1 MRFFVLV
8 IFFFSFVFSANI
20 EHPKWVQGE
29 TFLTFLEKYK
39 IPADAYFKLSKTDKE
54 LCAEITAGSKFQLL
68 YDAKDPLIQALI
80 PINEELQI
88 HIKKLNNNFVID
100 FTPISYF
107 QKSEILAFKL
117 SKSPYEDIVN
127 LTNNEM
133 LASDFVKN
141 FKSLFN
147 FKQMKIGDIIKIK
160 YRQKVRGGMFF
171 GSPEIDGVFIES
183 GGKKNF
189 LVKQDGLIFDTKGK
203 VLERFFMRTPIS
215 YKKITSRFTL
225 KRFHPVLKIYR
236 AHLGVDYS
244 ANVGTKIF
252 AAADGKVTFRG
263 IKGGYGKTVTI
274 AHKNGYKTLYG
285 HLSGYPKSLRIGQ
298 KIKQGDLIAFSGNSG
313 VSSGPHLHFG
323 VYKNERAVDPLGIIK
338 ATKEKVITKR
348 QAKAKEMSKIA
359 KSEIENVQ
367 VLNISSLKLEEFD
380 LKTTLN
386 GTKEAK

>member
-20 EHPKWVQGE
+20 EHLRWIQGE

-39 IPADAYFKLSKTDKE
+39 IPADAYFQLSKTDKE
-54 LCAEITAGSKFQLL
+54 LCSEITAGSKFELL
-68 YDAKDPLIQALI
+68 YDAKNPLIQALI

-100 FTPISYF
+100 FIPISYF
-107 QKSEILAFKL
+107 EKTETLAFKL

-141 FKSLFN
+141 FKSLFD
-147 FKQMKIGDIIKIK
+147 FKQMKTGDVIKIK
-160 YRQKVRGGMFF
+160 YRQRVRGGMFF

-203 VLERFFMRTPIS
+203 VLERFFMHTPIS

-244 ANVGTKIF
+244 ANVGTKVF
-252 AAADGKVTFRG
+252 AAADGKVIFRG

-274 AHKNGYKTLYG
+274 VHKNGYKTLYG
-285 HLSGYPKSLRIGQ
+285 HLSSYPKTLRIGQ
-298 KIKQGDLIAFSGNSG
+298 TVKQGDLVAFSGNSG

-323 VYKNERAVDPLGIIK
+323 VYKNEHPVDPLGIIK
-338 ATKEKVITKR
+338 AAKEKFIAKR
-348 QAKAKEMSKIA
+348 QEKAKEMSSIA
-359 KSEIENVQ
+359 RVEIEKVQ
-367 VLNISSLKLEEFD
+367 VLNVSSLKLENFD
-380 LKTTLN
+380 LKSTLVKA
-386 GTKEAK
+386 KEIK

>member
-1 MRFFVLV
+1 MRFFIFLVLIV
-8 IFFFSFVFSANI
+8 SSVFSASI
-20 EHPKWVQGE
+20 QQLKWIQGE

-39 IPADAYFKLSKTDKE
+39 IPSDAYFKLSKTDKE
-54 LCAEITAGSKFQLL
+54 LCSEITAGSKFELL
-68 YDAKDPLIQALI
+68 SDAKNPLIQALI

-88 HIKKLNNNFVID
+88 HIKKEKNNFVID

-117 SKSPYEDIVN
+117 SKSPYEDIVD

-141 FKSLFN
+141 FKSLFD
-147 FKQMKIGDIIKIK
+147 FKQMKLGDTIKIK
-160 YRQKVRGGMFF
+160 YRQKVRAGMLF
-171 GSPEIDGVFIES
+171 GSPDIDGVFIES

-189 LVKQDGLIFDTKGK
+189 LVKQDGMIFDTKGK

-225 KRFHPVLKIYR
+225 KRFHPVLNIYR

-244 ANVGTKIF
+244 ANEGTKVF

-285 HLSGYPKSLRIGQ
+285 HLSGYPKTLRIGQ
-298 KIKQGDLIAFSGNSG
+298 QIKQGDLIAFSGNSG

-323 VYKNERAVDPLGIIK
+323 VYKNEKAVDPLGIIK

-348 QAKAKEMSKIA
+348 QAQVKEMSKFA
-359 KSEIENVQ
+359 KEEIENVKI
-367 VLNISSLKLEEFD
+367 LNISSLKFD
-380 LKTTLN
+380 DFGWKSNLTSK
-386 GTKEAK
+386 GQAK